1 MDLRTGNEQLRRVNV
16 RIDSL
21 VEDIRTELLA
31 RDDVS
36 KGLSDGKI
44 HSLLKYIANP
54 LKNIS
59 IDGNEMMLDDML
71 DLYDLVI
78 NELDQIVQT
87 KKYSDEKTLSKS
99 EIETFEKARD
109 VLKTDKENGIDVI
122 DQVYTEVIKEHRSGK
137 LEKTYIGRKIS
148 ESKEIDEINQKIYAL
163 GTDISHSLR
172 PTLDLIDKLSPEFDL
187 FVDAENA
194 FIKLDKIDKKLAELA
209 TERSNPDLS
218 EKEIETLEIAEESW
232 ISTKIDIIIG
242 SNPEFKKDEYA
253 QEENESLASYAERLH
268 TALSVQSLSN
278 EELLIQK
285 LDKVYKDKINIA
297 EFDADS
303 KTYTLKEVNFKD
315 RYFDKTAE
323 GERPSNEELK
333 EFAKKI
339 RGDLEEL
346 QTAVDA
352 KIDEKTEL
360 EAQKAE
366 LETEIEEEI
375 KSSTLSVVPYVERND
390 GKELSAF
397 AKWGQRMAFRFKNP
411 EVMFVGKKGV
421 EDAMCKAKIKNAT
434 IELDRTRLLQDVE
447 RKQNKFKEKYVVKTK
462 VKSNIYKSWDKNR
475 IPNSREDRSR

>member
-268 TALSVQSLSN
+268 TALSVQRLSN

-339 RGDLEEL
+339 RGD
-346 QTAVDA
+346 
-352 KIDEKTEL
+352 
-360 EAQKAE
+360 
-366 LETEIEEEI
+366 
-375 KSSTLSVVPYVERND
+375 
-390 GKELSAF
+390 
-397 AKWGQRMAFRFKNP
+397 
-411 EVMFVGKKGV
+411 
-421 EDAMCKAKIKNAT
+421 
-434 IELDRTRLLQDVE
+434 
-447 RKQNKFKEKYVVKTK
+447 
-462 VKSNIYKSWDKNR
+462 
-475 IPNSREDRSR
+475 